1 MGRRNRRVDTLV
13 QQVVAEV
20 VDEELTDPRLQH
32 VTVTGAEVTPDHKH
46 ATIYYTSLDPDV
58 LARDPARTG
67 GDRVAGAADVADALS
82 SAAPRVQGLL
92 ARRTRLRNT
101 PQLRFEY
108 DQVAQEARRVDELLD
123 EVRDDLVG
131 EGTDVDPHAYR
142 SDGDD
147 AADADADADS

>member
-1 MGRRNRRVDTLV
+1 MARRNRRVDTLV

-20 VDEELTDPRLQH
+20 VDEELADPRLQH

-67 GDRVAGAADVADALS
+67 GDHVAAAADVAEALS

-108 DQVAQEARRVDELLD
+108 DQVAREARRVDELLD

-131 EGTDVDPHAYR
+131 EGTDLDPKAYR
-142 SDGDD
+142 SETDD
-147 AADADADADS
+147 NDDPDS